1 MVFYSVEY
9 FQKRRKEM
17 EDVFNIIK
25 PDLQEL
31 SDYFL
36 PRSVQFIA
44 RNTRKP
50 IVKNKKIIDSTP
62 LIALR
67 NFSSGMMS
75 GATSPTNRWFKTT
88 FSNIDLANDYYLK
101 NWCSK
106 QEELTRKILYSSNF
120 YQCLPEVYKQLGV
133 FGFCAMGLESN

>member
-1 MVFYSVEY
+1 MSFYCVEY

-17 EDVFNIIK
+17 EEVFNVIK

-31 SDYFL
+31 ADYFL

-44 RNTRKP
+44 RNSRKP

-88 FSNIDLANDYYLK
+88 FSNVDLATFCFLYYNGFVRCCQSFRL
-101 NWCSK
+101 SM
-106 QEELTRKILYSSNF
+106 SNF
-120 YQCLPEVYKQLGV
+120 SLAGCSHML
-133 FGFCAMGLESN
+133 